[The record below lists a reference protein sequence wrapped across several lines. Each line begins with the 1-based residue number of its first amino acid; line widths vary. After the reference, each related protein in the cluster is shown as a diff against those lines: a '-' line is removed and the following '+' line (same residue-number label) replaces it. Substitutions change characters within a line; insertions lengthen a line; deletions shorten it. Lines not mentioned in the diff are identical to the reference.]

1 MDEQQNLARTL
12 SNLAVENFRLSSELL
27 AAGDE
32 LAKDF
37 NMTSARWQV
46 LGTLTNAERP
56 MTVAQIARR
65 MGLKRQSVQRVTDWL
80 WEQRLADYQPNPRH
94 LRAKL
99 VVPTESGQRVLEKL
113 ECRRSTWADDVV
125 AELDADALEVTIRTM
140 RILRRKLGGD
150 EQ

>member
-1 MDEQQNLARTL
+1 MNELHTPAQTLGNLAI
-12 SNLAVENFRLSSELL
+12 ENFRLSSKFL
-27 AAGDE
+27 AAGDQ

-56 MTVAQIARR
+56 ITVAQIARH

-80 WEQRLADYQPNPRH
+80 WEQHLAEYQPNPRH

-99 VVPTESGQRVLEKL
+99 VVPTERGLRVLEKL
-113 ECRRSTWADDVV
+113 ECRRSTWADDVA
-125 AELDADALEVTIRTM
+125 AELDPDALEVTIRT
-140 RILRRKLGGD
+140 LRMLRQRLGGD
-150 EQ
+150 DE